1 MKCINDSSKPSDM
14 KEKLWSFIRD
24 PKNWV
29 IIALVVII
37 GLIGLFGG
45 KAVSRYNSR
54 IERLSYEKFILSKQI
69 SNRDLLIKVEQAK
82 IRVHKATIDSCMTEF
97 RKKDKKIGQLEKNLT
112 DALDQLEGISSDSC
126 YIFLTRMAYN
136 YPGLLSYIF
145 NENQIKAIH
154 GDYLRARSAE
164 QVIPELKLQ
173 IGNCL
178 VQFKERDDLVK
189 NQETIITLQDKNLQ
203 DCKQI
208 NANND
213 IIIKDLEKT
222 VSKEKWRKNLWR
234 IIASAEP
241 GIAVALI
248 VALGI
253 L

>member
-1 MKCINDSSKPSDM
+1 MLVRLKD
-14 KEKLWSFIRD
+14 FIKD

-29 IIALVVII
+29 IIVLVVVL
-37 GLIGLFGG
+37 GLVGLFGG
-45 KAVSRYNSR
+45 KKVYRYSSE
-54 IERLSYEKFILSKQI
+54 IDRLSYEKFALYRQITERDIKILLEQG
-69 SNRDLLIKVEQAK
+69 KVRAK
-82 IRVHKATIDSCMTEF
+82 KATIDSCMAEF

-112 DALDQLEGISSDSC
+112 DALDQLEGISNDSC

-178 VQFKERDDLVK
+178 VQFKERDELVK
-189 NQETIITLQDKNLQ
+189 NQDNIITLQDKNLQ

-208 NANND
+208 NIDND
-213 IIIKDLEKT
+213 KIIKDQDKT
-222 VSKEKWRKNLWR
+222 IAKERWSKNVWRV
-234 IIASAEP
+234 IASAEP
-241 GIAVALI
+241 AGLAVILVI
-248 VALGI
+248 FGI